1 MLGLSWPERQEVM
14 GNKNFLIIGG
24 CTGTKSPNT
33 GQRATIGPDGLPRPI
48 PLHRGDF
55 GTHTTSFGLYV
66 DGCGVFFDNGT
77 GIGNVQAALNA
88 AGLQEAYGFNSHAHL
103 DHTEA
108 LQHNF
113 LLYNFD
119 KRNLIKKFY
128 WPILDQHKTENVMLQ
143 SFAGGKWPV
152 SPKDV
157 PLGAFTPGE
166 NIECGKL
173 TVKTFLQNHP
183 DGGSAAFRI
192 RVRKPG
198 FSDALYD
205 KRIVLATDNE
215 VVGDD
220 YVKSYAGF
228 VNGAD
233 ILYADIQYSQDEYDG
248 LVGIARG
255 RPGSKVGYG
264 HSTPEMI
271 LAALEYCSHK
281 PKLVLAGHHDATRDE
296 ADLLSFENKLAALFA
311 AKGIE
316 ARLAREFE
324 CIEI

>member
-1 MLGLSWPERQEVM
+1 MA
-14 GNKNFLIIGG
+14 KNFFMIGG

-33 GQRATIGPDGLPRPI
+33 GQRATIGPNGLPRPI
-48 PLHRGDF
+48 PLHRADF
-55 GTHTTSFGLYV
+55 GTHTSSFAICV
-66 DGCGVFFDNGT
+66 DGCGIFFDNGT

-88 AGLQEAYGFNSHAHL
+88 AGVAEVYGFNSHIHL
-103 DHTEA
+103 DHIEA
-108 LQHNF
+108 FQHNF

-128 WPILDQHKTENVMLQ
+128 LPILDGKSPNPAGDVLTQ
-143 SFAGGKWPV
+143 SFSGGRWPV

-157 PLGAFTPGE
+157 PLGFFTPGE
-166 NIECGKL
+166 HVECGKL

-192 RVRKPG
+192 RVG
-198 FSDALYD
+198 N
-205 KRIVLATDNE
+205 KRVVIATDNE
-215 VVGDD
+215 VVGEDFQ
-220 YVKSYAGF
+220 KAYAWF

-248 LVGIARG
+248 KVGIAG
-255 RPGSKVGYG
+255 ARPGSKAGWG

-281 PKLVLAGHHDATRDE
+281 PKLILAGHHDATRDE
-296 ADLLSFENKLAALFA
+296 VDLLTFEKRLATTFA
-311 AKGIE
+311 TNGIE
-316 ARLAREFE
+316 ARAAREFE
-324 CIEI
+324 CLEI